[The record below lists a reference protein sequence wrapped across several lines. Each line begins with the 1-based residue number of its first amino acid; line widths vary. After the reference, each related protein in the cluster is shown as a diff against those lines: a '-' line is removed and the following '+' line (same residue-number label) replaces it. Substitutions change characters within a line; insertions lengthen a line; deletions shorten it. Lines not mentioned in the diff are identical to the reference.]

1 MINLQFCLYNKFE
14 DSIQISC
21 RSSFIVIIIIID
33 VVFDFSYSMRI
44 FTLRQWKLTY
54 LVVSCF
60 CFNDKGHI
68 LDNDG

>member
-1 MINLQFCLYNKFE
+1 M
-14 DSIQISC
+14 
-21 RSSFIVIIIIID
+21 IIIIID

-44 FTLRQWKLTY
+44 FTVRQWKLTY

-68 LDNDG
+68 LDNDE